1 MSEPIFKRSHVLK
14 NLSIKSRLIAVIAF
28 LSVQLIVG
36 AVIGIVSLG
45 VANEANRS
53 IYQDRLVAMGRLDQ
67 VVRLQLQNQLLLT
80 RAVAGEAANAGKL
93 LAEVDSNILRI
104 TTAWKEYLST
114 PLNAEE
120 KRLAEEFVERRKPFV
135 EEGLRPTM
143 AALRAQNI
151 DLART
156 IVSGRML
163 ELSIPFQ
170 ASIDGLLT
178 LQLEIAKREYDK
190 STETYYLVRN
200 GYLAGVLFGLMLAL
214 LVGIWLVRAITV
226 PINGAVRIANGI
238 ASGDLMQRIA
248 VVSGDE
254 TGRLM
259 QSLKDMNESLAG
271 IVGQV
276 RKGTDTIASA
286 SSQIASGNM
295 DLSSRT
301 EEQASSLEQTAASME
316 QLTAT
321 VKQNADHA
329 RQANELAQS
338 AADVAGKGGAVV
350 AKVVDTMGSI
360 NASSQKISD
369 IIGVI
374 DGIAFQ
380 TNILAL
386 NAAVE
391 AARAGEQGR
400 GFAVVASEVRSLAQR
415 SAAAAR
421 EIKVLIGNSVEQVE
435 VGARLVDQAGATM
448 GEIVD
453 SVQRVTTIMREITL
467 ASNEQT
473 TGIEQINQAVTQMD
487 QVTQQNAALVEQ
499 AAAAAEALQDQA
511 AHLAQVV
518 SIFKLDGV
526 VLTSAAAPVR
536 TALAVKSR
544 PAARV
549 ALPKPVRATSVA
561 GRPAAHDDWEEF

>member
-1 MSEPIFKRSHVLK
+1 VLK

-28 LSVQLIVG
+28 LCAQLVVV
-36 AVIGIVSLG
+36 ALSGIASLG
-45 VANEANRS
+45 DANEANRS
-53 IYQDRLVAMGRLDQ
+53 IYEDRLVAMGRLDQ

-80 RAVAGEAANAGKL
+80 RAVAGEGASAGQL
-93 LAEVDSNILRI
+93 LEEVDRNILTI
-104 TTAWKEYLST
+104 TNAWNDYLAT
-114 PLNAEE
+114 GLNPEE
-120 KRLAEEFVERRKPFV
+120 KKLAEEFVERRKPFV
-135 EEGLRPTM
+135 AQGLRPAL

-151 DLART
+151 ELAHT
-156 IVSGRML
+156 IVSGPML
-163 ELSIPFQ
+163 QFSIPFQ
-170 ASIDGLLT
+170 ASIDGLIK
-178 LQLEIAKREYDK
+178 LQLDLAKREHEA
-190 STETYYLVRN
+190 SLRTSVVVRN
-200 GYLAGVLFGLMLAL
+200 SFIAAVLFGLVLAL
-214 LVGIWLVRAITV
+214 LVGIWLVRAITQ
-226 PINGAVRIANGI
+226 PLNAAVRIADGI
-238 ASGDLMQRIA
+238 AAGNLMQRITVA
-248 VVSGDE
+248 SGDE
-254 TGRLM
+254 TGRLT
-259 QSLKDMNESLAG
+259 QSLKNMNDSLVG

-286 SSQIASGNM
+286 SSQIAAGNM

-321 VKQNADHA
+321 VKQNAEHA
-329 RQANELAQS
+329 RQANDLAQS

-350 AKVVDTMGSI
+350 ARVVDTMGSI

-400 GFAVVASEVRSLAQR
+400 GFAVVASEVRNLAQR

-467 ASNEQT
+467 ATSEQT
-473 TGIEQINQAVTQMD
+473 TGIEQINQAITQMD
-487 QVTQQNAALVEQ
+487 EVTQQNAALVEQ

-518 SIFKLDGV
+518 SIFKLDGAIAV
-526 VLTSAAAPVR
+526 PAAAVIR
-536 TALAVKSR
+536 TARAPKR
-544 PAARV
+544 APAKRV
-549 ALPKPVRATSVA
+549 ALPKPARATSA
-561 GRPAAHDDWEEF
+561 ASRPAAHDDWEEF

>member
-1 MSEPIFKRSHVLK
+1 MLK

-36 AVIGIVSLG
+36 ALIGIVSLG
-45 VANEANRS
+45 VANEANKS

-93 LAEVDSNILRI
+93 LEEVDSNILRI

-178 LQLEIAKREYDK
+178 LQLEVAKREYDK

-200 GYLAGVLFGLMLAL
+200 SCIAGVLLGLVLAL

-226 PINGAVRIANGI
+226 PLNGAVRIANGI

-350 AKVVDTMGSI
+350 AQVVDTMGSI

-448 GEIVD
+448 SEIVD

-467 ASNEQT
+467 ASNEQS
-473 TGIEQINQAVTQMD
+473 TGIEQVNQAITQMD
-487 QVTQQNAALVEQ
+487 EVTQQNAALVEQ

-518 SIFKLDGV
+518 GVFKLDGAIAM
-526 VLTSAAAPVR
+526 LAAAPVR
-536 TALAVKSR
+536 PSIAVKSR

-549 ALPKPVRATSVA
+549 ALPKPARATSA
-561 GRPAAHDDWEEF
+561 ASRPAAHDDWDEF

>member
-1 MSEPIFKRSHVLK
+1 VLK
-14 NLSIKSRLIAVIAF
+14 NISIKARLIAVIAF
-28 LSVQLIVG
+28 LCVQLIIG
-36 AVIGIVSLG
+36 ALIGIVSLG
-45 VANEANRS
+45 VANESSRS

-80 RAVAGEAANAGKL
+80 RAVAGEAANVGKL
-93 LAEVDSNILRI
+93 LEEVDSNILRI
-104 TTAWKEYLST
+104 TTAWNEYLAT

-120 KRLAEEFVERRKPFV
+120 KKLAEEFVELRKPFV
-135 EEGLRPTM
+135 EEGLRPAI

-151 DLART
+151 ELAHT
-156 IVSGRML
+156 VVSGRML
-163 ELSIPFQ
+163 QLSIPFQ
-170 ASIDGLLT
+170 TSIDGLLK
-178 LQLEIAKREYDK
+178 LQLEVAKREYDK
-190 STETYYLVRN
+190 SMETYHLVRN
-200 GYLAGVLFGLMLAL
+200 GCIAGVLFGLVLAL
-214 LVGIWLVRAITV
+214 LVGMWLVRAITL
-226 PINGAVRIANGI
+226 PLNGAVRIADGI
-238 ASGDLMQRIA
+238 ASGNLMQRIEVA
-248 VVSGDE
+248 SGDE
-254 TGRLM
+254 TGRLT
-259 QSLKDMNESLAG
+259 QSLKDMNDSLVS
-271 IVGQV
+271 IVSQV
-276 RKGTDTIASA
+276 RRGTDTIASA

-321 VKQNADHA
+321 VKQNAEHA
-329 RQANELAQS
+329 RQANDLARS

-350 AKVVDTMGSI
+350 AQVVDTMGSI

-473 TGIEQINQAVTQMD
+473 TGIEQINQAITQMD
-487 QVTQQNAALVEQ
+487 EVTQQNAALVEQ

-511 AHLAQVV
+511 AHLSQVV
-518 SIFKLDGV
+518 SIFKLDGA
-526 VLTSAAAPVR
+526 TSAPATSSMPPARTVKTRPV
-536 TALAVKSR
+536 
-544 PAARV
+544 ARV
-549 ALPKPVRATSVA
+549 ALPKPARAATAVQ
-561 GRPAAHDDWEEF
+561 RPAAQDDWEEF

>member
-1 MSEPIFKRSHVLK
+1 MLK

-36 AVIGIVSLG
+36 ALIGIVSLG
-45 VANEANRS
+45 VANEANKS

-93 LAEVDSNILRI
+93 LEEVDSNILRI

-178 LQLEIAKREYDK
+178 LQLEVAKREYDK

-200 GYLAGVLFGLMLAL
+200 SCIAGVLLGLVLAL

-226 PINGAVRIANGI
+226 PLNGAVRIANGI

-350 AKVVDTMGSI
+350 AQVVDTMGSI

-448 GEIVD
+448 SEIVD

-467 ASNEQT
+467 ASNEQS
-473 TGIEQINQAVTQMD
+473 TGIEQVNQAITQMD
-487 QVTQQNAALVEQ
+487 EVTQQNAALVEQ

-518 SIFKLDGV
+518 GVFKLDGAV
-526 VLTSAAAPVR
+526 AMLAAAPVR
-536 TALAVKSR
+536 PSIAVKSR

-549 ALPKPVRATSVA
+549 ALPKPARATSA
-561 GRPAAHDDWEEF
+561 ASRPAAHDDWDEF

>member
-1 MSEPIFKRSHVLK
+1 MFK
-14 NLSIKSRLIAVIAF
+14 NLSIKSRLIFVIAF
-28 LSVQLIVG
+28 LCVQLVVG
-36 AVIGIVSLG
+36 ALIGIISLG
-45 VANEANRS
+45 YSNEVART
-53 IYQDRLVAMGRLDQ
+53 IYEDRIVAMGQLDQ
-67 VVRLQLQNQLLLT
+67 IARLQLENQLLLT
-80 RAVAGEAANAGKL
+80 RAVASEAVAAIKL
-93 LAEVDSNILRI
+93 VDAVEGNIQAI
-104 TTAWKEYLST
+104 TRQWAAYMATYST
-114 PLNAEE
+114 PHEKELAAEF
-120 KRLAEEFVERRKPFV
+120 ASHRKQFV
-135 EEGLRPTM
+135 EEGLRPAI
-143 AALRAQNI
+143 AALRSQN
-151 DLART
+151 LEQART
-156 IVSGRML
+156 VVGGVML
-163 ELSIPFQ
+163 NLSPPVQ
-170 ASIDGLLT
+170 TSLDLL
-178 LQLEIAKREYDK
+178 LQLQLDVAKSEYEQ
-190 STETYYLVRN
+190 SMETYHLVRSSCI
-200 GYLAGVLFGLMLAL
+200 AGVLFGLLLAL
-214 LVGIWLVRAITV
+214 LIGLWLIRAITR
-226 PINGAVRIANGI
+226 PLNAAVQIADGI
-238 ASGDLMQRIA
+238 ASGNLMQRID
-248 VVSGDE
+248 VQSGDE
-254 TGRLM
+254 TGRLT
-259 QSLKDMNESLAG
+259 QALKSMNESLVG

-329 RQANELAQS
+329 RQANDLAQS
-338 AADVAGKGGAVV
+338 AADVAGKGGSVV
-350 AKVVDTMGSI
+350 AQVVDTMGSI

-473 TGIEQINQAVTQMD
+473 TGIEQINQAITQMD
-487 QVTQQNAALVEQ
+487 EVTQQNAALVEQ

-518 SIFKLDGV
+518 SVFKLDGAV
-526 VLTSAAAPVR
+526 AMPAASPIR
-536 TALAVKSR
+536 PALAVKPR
-544 PAARV
+544 PVKRV
-549 ALPKPVRATSVA
+549 ALPKPLRATPAAS
-561 GRPAAHDDWEEF
+561 RPAAHDEWEEF

>member
-1 MSEPIFKRSHVLK
+1 MLK

-28 LSVQLIVG
+28 LCVQLVVG
-36 AVIGIVSLG
+36 ALIGIVSLG
-45 VANEANRS
+45 VANETNRS
-53 IYQDRLVAMGRLDQ
+53 LYEDRLVAMGRLDQ
-67 VVRLQLQNQLLLT
+67 VVRLQIQNQLLLT
-80 RAVAGEAANAGKL
+80 RAVAGEAANVGKL
-93 LAEVDSNILRI
+93 LEEVDSNILKI
-104 TTAWKEYLST
+104 TTSWNDYLAL
-114 PLNAEE
+114 PLSPAE
-120 KRLAEEFVERRKPFV
+120 KKLVEEFVERRKPFV
-135 EEGLRPTM
+135 ENGLRPTI

-151 DLART
+151 ELART
-156 IVSGRML
+156 VVSGTML
-163 ELSIPFQ
+163 QLSIPVQ
-170 ASIDGLLT
+170 ASIDGLLQM
-178 LQLEIAKREYDK
+178 QLDTAKSEHVN
-190 STETYYLVRN
+190 SMTTYHLVRN
-200 GYLAGVLFGLMLAL
+200 SCIAGVLFGLVLAL
-214 LVGIWLVRAITV
+214 LVGIWLVRAITR
-226 PINGAVRIANGI
+226 PLNAAVQIANGI
-238 ASGDLMQRIA
+238 AGGNLMQPI
-248 VVSGDE
+248 VVQSGDE
-254 TGRLM
+254 TGRLT
-259 QSLKDMNESLAG
+259 QALKNMNESLVG

-321 VKQNADHA
+321 VKQNAEHA
-329 RQANELAQS
+329 RQANDLAQS
-338 AADVAGKGGAVV
+338 AADVAGKGGSVV
-350 AKVVDTMGSI
+350 AQVVDTMGSI

-473 TGIEQINQAVTQMD
+473 TGIEQINKAITQMD
-487 QVTQQNAALVEQ
+487 EVTQQNAALVEQ

-518 SIFKLDGV
+518 SVFKLDGAV
-526 VLTSAAAPVR
+526 AMAAARSTRP
-536 TALAVKSR
+536 ALAAKPR

-549 ALPKPVRATSVA
+549 ALPKPARASSTAS
-561 GRPAAHDDWEEF
+561 RPAAHDDWEEF

>member
-1 MSEPIFKRSHVLK
+1 MFNK
-14 NLSIKSRLIAVIAF
+14 LSIKSRLIFVIAF
-28 LSVQLIVG
+28 LCVQLIVG
-36 AVIGIVSLG
+36 ALIGIISLG
-45 VANEANRS
+45 FANESTRT

-67 VVRLQLQNQLLLT
+67 VVRLQIQNQLLLT
-80 RAVAGEAANAGKL
+80 RAVAGEAAIAGKL
-93 LAEVDSNILRI
+93 LEEVDSNIKRI
-104 TTAWKEYLST
+104 TASWNDYLATKLT
-114 PLNAEE
+114 PEE
-120 KRLAEEFVERRKPFV
+120 KRLADEFVVRRKQFV
-135 EEGLRPTM
+135 DEGLRPAIT
-143 AALRAQNI
+143 ALRAQNI
-151 DLART
+151 ELAHT
-156 IVSGRML
+156 VVSGPM
-163 ELSIPFQ
+163 
-170 ASIDGLLT
+170 
-178 LQLEIAKREYDK
+178 LQLSVPVQAGIDALLKLQLDVAKSEYDQ
-190 STETYYLVRN
+190 SMATYHLVRN
-200 GYLAGVLFGLMLAL
+200 SCIAGVLFGLVLAL
-214 LVGIWLVRAITV
+214 LIGIWLVRAITR
-226 PINGAVRIANGI
+226 PLNAAVQIADGI
-238 ASGDLMQRIA
+238 AAGNLTQRID
-248 VVSGDE
+248 VQSGDE
-254 TGRLM
+254 TGRLT
-259 QSLKDMNESLAG
+259 QSLKDMNESLIG
-271 IVGQV
+271 IVSQV

-321 VKQNADHA
+321 VKQNAEHA
-329 RQANELAQS
+329 RQANDLAQS

-350 AKVVDTMGSI
+350 AQVVDTMGSI

-467 ASNEQT
+467 ASSEQT
-473 TGIEQINQAVTQMD
+473 TGIEQINQAITQMD
-487 QVTQQNAALVEQ
+487 EVTQQNAALVEQ

-518 SIFKLDGV
+518 GVFKLDG
-526 VLTSAAAPVR
+526 AAPVR
-536 TALAVKSR
+536 AATPVVAARIVKAR

-549 ALPKPVRATSVA
+549 ALPKPARATALAS
-561 GRPAAHDDWEEF
+561 RPAAQNEWEEF

>member
-1 MSEPIFKRSHVLK
+1 MHMLK
-14 NLSIKSRLIAVIAF
+14 NLSIKSRLIFVIAF
-28 LSVQLIVG
+28 LCVQL
-36 AVIGIVSLG
+36 VIGALIGIISLG
-45 VANEANRS
+45 YSNEVVRT
-53 IYQDRLVAMGRLDQ
+53 IYEDRVVAMGQLDQ
-67 VVRLQLQNQLLLT
+67 IARLQLENQLLLT
-80 RAVAGEAANAGKL
+80 RAVASESVAAIKLVEAVEGNIQAITRQWVAYMATYLTPHEKE
-93 LAEVDSNILRI
+93 LA
-104 TTAWKEYLST
+104 
-114 PLNAEE
+114 AEFA
-120 KRLAEEFVERRKPFV
+120 RHRKQFV
-135 EEGLRPTM
+135 EEGLRPAI
-143 AALRAQNI
+143 AALRSQNI
-151 DLART
+151 EQART
-156 IVSGRML
+156 VVGGVML
-163 ELSIPFQ
+163 NLSPPVQ
-170 ASIDGLLT
+170 TSLDLL
-178 LQLEIAKREYDK
+178 LQLQLDVAKSEYEQ
-190 STETYYLVRN
+190 SMETYHLVRSSCI
-200 GYLAGVLFGLMLAL
+200 AGVLFGLLLAL
-214 LVGIWLVRAITV
+214 LIGLWLIRAITR
-226 PINGAVRIANGI
+226 PLNAAVQIADGI
-238 ASGDLMQRIA
+238 ASGNLMQRID
-248 VVSGDE
+248 VQSGDE
-254 TGRLM
+254 TGRLT
-259 QSLKDMNESLAG
+259 QALKSMNESLVG

-321 VKQNADHA
+321 VKQNAEHA
-329 RQANELAQS
+329 RQANDLAQS
-338 AADVAGKGGAVV
+338 AADVAGKGGSVV
-350 AKVVDTMGSI
+350 AQVVDTMGSI

-467 ASNEQT
+467 ASKEQT
-473 TGIEQINQAVTQMD
+473 TGIEQINQAITQMD
-487 QVTQQNAALVEQ
+487 EVTQQNAALVEQ

-511 AHLAQVV
+511 VHLAQVV
-518 SIFKLDGV
+518 SVFKLDGAV
-526 VLTSAAAPVR
+526 AMPAASPIR
-536 TALAVKSR
+536 PALAVKPR
-544 PAARV
+544 LVKRV
-549 ALPKPVRATSVA
+549 ALPKPVRATPAAS
-561 GRPAAHDDWEEF
+561 RPAAHDEWEEF